1 MNSAARDAALQ
12 PERTAM
18 AWNRTGAS
26 VVINGILLLRGGIV
40 SGQRLVAVLGGL
52 LLIFGILACGYG
64 SIRHGQLDASADQV
78 VNPHAVLT
86 MTAACAGACLVA
98 IVAIAS
104 QLA

>member
-40 SGQRLVAVLGGL
+40 SGQRL
-52 LLIFGILACGYG
+52 
-64 SIRHGQLDASADQV
+64 
-78 VNPHAVLT
+78 
-86 MTAACAGACLVA
+86 
-98 IVAIAS
+98 
-104 QLA
+104 